1 MLGTLETLMTR
12 DGLFQKLEI
21 VLVVESILVLAMMIM
36 QPVTPPRV
44 SHPGGAVVPVL
55 HRMSRVVAC

>member
-1 MLGTLETLMTR
+1 MTR